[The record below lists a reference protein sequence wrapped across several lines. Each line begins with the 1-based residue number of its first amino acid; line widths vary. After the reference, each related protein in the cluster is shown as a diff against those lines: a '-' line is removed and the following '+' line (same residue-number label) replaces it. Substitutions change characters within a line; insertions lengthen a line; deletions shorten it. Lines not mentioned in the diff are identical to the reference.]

1 MAKSDKTGQFPALNI
16 EQLNAIDLL
25 VVGKTDQEVAE
36 QIGKT
41 RQTVCNWRLY
51 HPLFQAE
58 LNRRRATIWGTA
70 ADRLRGLLP
79 KALDVISQELDGE
92 QRLKVALALVKLASV
107 TVNKIGAQ
115 EAEEI
120 VEGIA
125 RQRNWAVMALMGNGV
140 DLARLRREL
149 LEKAEIID

>member
-1 MAKSDKTGQFPALNI
+1 MAKSDKTGQFPVLNV

-25 VVGKTDQEVAE
+25 VMGKTDQEVAE

-51 HPLFQAE
+51 HPVFQAE
-58 LNRRRATIWGTA
+58 LNRRRAAIWGAA

-79 KALDVISQELDGE
+79 KALDVITQELDGE
-92 QRLKVALALVKLASV
+92 QRLKVALALVKLVSV
-107 TVNKIGAQ
+107 TVDKIGAQ

-120 VEGIA
+120 VESIA
-125 RQRNWAVMALMGNGV
+125 RQRDWAVMAMIGKGM

-149 LEKAEIID
+149 LEKAETP